1 MTTDE
6 LLEKSKI
13 MRSEMRKLIDD
24 NKKLLSLIDEKDK
37 LIKKLLLWN
46 EQSAQH
52 IIDLYKQIPINEQ

>member
-13 MRSEMRKLIDD
+13 MRSEMRKLIDH
-24 NKKLLSLIDEKDK
+24 NKKLLSLIEEKDK

>member
-6 LLEKSKI
+6 LLEH
-13 MRSEMRKLIDD
+13 
-24 NKKLLSLIDEKDK
+24 NKRLLSLIDEKDK